1 MLNFAAIIDQSGTG
15 FMTINDEGKI
25 ISWNKRATEIFGYT
39 KSEVLG
45 KSPELLNIES
55 DPSPFTHIIEEIKQ
69 SGRLIQFEAQKKS
82 KSGAQLD
89 LMMSAA
95 AIRADDSQKLLF
107 VLTFDDLTI
116 RNELTDHVIYKEK
129 LTGSVEAIN
138 RLLATLSHY
147 INNSLMSIQGLIQL
161 VDLDT
166 KFSDEFLRVTRIQ
179 TNRIAAVIQ
188 SLGELTRHIN
198 MKTKDYA
205 GNPDVLYDLELLIDE
220 FTDGIRK
227 RKSDERS
234 NKLK

>member
-1 MLNFAAIIDQSGTG
+1 
-15 FMTINDEGKI
+15 MTVNDDGKI
-25 ISWNKRATEIFGYT
+25 ISWNKRASEIFGYS
-39 KSEVLG
+39 KAEMLG
-45 KSPELLNIES
+45 QSPELLNIPV
-55 DPSPFTHIIEEIKQ
+55 DPSPFTHIIQEIRQ
-69 SGRLIQFEAQKKS
+69 SGRLIQFEAQKKA
-82 KSGAQLD
+82 KSGIQLD

-95 AIRADDSQKLLF
+95 AIRADESQKLLF

-166 KFSDEFLRVTRIQ
+166 KFSGEFLRVTKIQ

-188 SLGELTRHIN
+188 SLGELTRSIN

-205 GNPDVLYDLELLIDE
+205 GNPDVLYDLEVMIDQ
-220 FTDGIRK
+220 FTEGIRK
-227 RKSDERS
+227 KKSDERS